1 MSPSIRFPAGV
12 RFVALPVMLGLL
24 ATAASARAQDL
35 GPADGHDLPG
45 TDIERVAVGDEA
57 PLFTLE
63 SFDRGPVALSGFRGR
78 QERRARLLPGPL
90 VTVLRQSA
98 RGAESPFAR
107 RPQGPDRDRDG
118 VGG

>member
-1 MSPSIRFPAGV
+1 MSPSIRFPVGV

-24 ATAASARAQDL
+24 ATASSARAQDL

-63 SFDRGPVALSGFRGR
+63 SFDRGPVALSGFRGDKSVV
-78 QERRARLLPGPL
+78 L
-90 VTVLRQSA
+90 VFY
-98 RGAESPFAR
+98 RGHW
-107 RPQGPDRDRDG
+107 
-118 VGG
+118 